1 MAITLVSFFTANTPS
16 NVLTRSPTFNV
27 NAGDVII
34 VATNLNPSGSQM
46 VTDLSGYNY
55 VNYPS
60 AGSATNPNVAIAT
73 ASFASTGNQI
83 TIAVPSQSNPPTLV
97 VAAIAIYRG
106 VQTVST
112 VSAVNVSSGAGS
124 EVGSPGIS
132 AAIGDTIVGLFYS
145 ALAAP
150 GITFSATQLAA
161 PKNSAFRGQSQQSD
175 SSNTNTY
182 TLAISD
188 NPATATTLQSSY
200 VHQSP
205 SPNNVNSV
213 SIRLIPGTLIAPGG
227 FASCGGA
234 SLTTCTT
241 NTFTVHVGDAIIVGY
256 RGLAGVTIRDT
267 LGNMFRQFTTDVGQI
282 LYVCFPAAFGG
293 TDQIVATIPS
303 ASSMNVIAQVYSNV
317 SAIGHSNTTTG
328 NQASSTNLTTNAI
341 STQSGN
347 VIVGLLR
354 ANNVGANYIASIT
367 APSVLR
373 GSQSATGTSTAF
385 TLADNTAT
393 ATGSVTV
400 AGTIAV
406 AAAWG
411 AWAVELI
418 PGTPP
423 PAPTQI
429 TPGGNAACNN
439 SSAGPPCTLPAIN
452 VNVGDCVVVIM
463 GTPSATSFTATDTLG
478 NTYTVVTQVSGTGI
492 LVCFPVTNA
501 GSAVITASGASA
513 GSFGAVAQVYSGVQ
527 SIGQF
532 VAPTNLGTITNPS
545 TPAIT
550 TNTNNV
556 IVGNFRGGGFANAS
570 GIPPSV
576 ARAGTASGAPNLV
589 LGDNTATTS
598 GPLSVNLSYSSAA
611 PFWVAAVELVAP
623 SVPLN
628 VPSSAVPS
636 GTIIGIAYNQT
647 LTVTGGIP
655 PYTSTLSSGSL
666 PPGISIGAANS
677 SGINLTGV
685 PTSAGTFNFTIQ
697 ITDAASN
704 VTFQPLTMV
713 VTSMS
718 WTYPVSASS
727 PTTNV
732 PLAYDGANI
741 VGMTG
746 ATGVAKVIAS
756 ATNQTLTPPP
766 SPYPSSIVT
775 TVSAPGVL
783 PTDTVVWSFTTVTA
797 INTQFVYVLPFPGT
811 NQIFFATQV
820 TSITGVLELSTINWM
835 VLRST

>member
-1 MAITLVSFFTANTPS
+1 MAITLVSFFTANSPS
-16 NVLTRSPTFNV
+16 NVLTRSPTFNA

-34 VATNLNPSGSQM
+34 VATNINPSGSQM
-46 VTDLSGYNY
+46 VTDLSGTNY

-60 AGSATNPNVAIAT
+60 AGSATNPNVAIGTQPNT
-73 ASFASTGNQI
+73 ATGNQI
-83 TIAVPSQSNPPTLV
+83 TIALPSQSNPPTLV

-106 VQTVST
+106 VQSVST
-112 VSAVNVSSGAGS
+112 VSAVNTSTGAGS

-150 GITFSATQLAA
+150 GITFSATQLPA
-161 PKNSAFRGQSQQSD
+161 PNNSTFRGQSQQTD
-175 SSNTNTY
+175 STNTNTY

-227 FASCGGA
+227 FASCGGN
-234 SLTTCTT
+234 LVTTCTT
-241 NTFTVHVGDAIIVGY
+241 NTFAVHVGDAIIVGY

-282 LYVCFPAAFGG
+282 LYVCFPAAFAG

-303 ASSMNVIAQVYSNV
+303 ASSMNVVAQVYSNV
-317 SAIGHSNTTTG
+317 GAIGQSNTTIG
-328 NQASSTNLTTNAI
+328 NQTASTSLTTNAI
-341 STQSGN
+341 STQSGR

-354 ANNVGANYIASIT
+354 ANGVGANYIASIT

-393 ATGSVTV
+393 ATGSVAV
-400 AGTIAV
+400 AGTITT
-406 AAAWG
+406 AATWG

-452 VNVGDCVVVIM
+452 VNVGDCIVINF
-463 GTPSATSFTATDTLG
+463 GSPSATAFGATDNLG
-478 NTYTVVTQVSGTGI
+478 NTYTIVTQASGTGI
-492 LVCFPVTNA
+492 GVCFPVTNA
-501 GSAVITASGASA
+501 GSCIITATGANA
-513 GSFGAVAQVYSGVQ
+513 ANFGAIAQVYSGVQ

-532 VAPTNLGTITNPS
+532 VAPTNLGATTTPV

-550 TNTNNV
+550 TITNNV
-556 IVGNFRGGGFANAS
+556 IVGNFRGGGS
-570 GIPPSV
+570 GVTGVPPSV
-576 ARAGTASGAPNLV
+576 LRLQTAGGAPFLSLADV
-589 LGDNTATTS
+589 TATAS
-598 GPLSVNLSYSSAA
+598 GPLSVSLTGSSASY
-611 PFWVAAVELVAP
+611 WVAAVELVAP

-647 LTVTGGIP
+647 LTVTGGTP

-746 ATGVAKVIAS
+746 ATGVAKIIAS

-766 SPYPSSIVT
+766 GPYPSSIVT
-775 TVSAPGVL
+775 TVSVPGVL

-797 INTQFVYVLPFPGT
+797 INTQFVNVLPFPGT
-811 NQIFFATQV
+811 NQILFATQV
-820 TSITGVLELSTINWM
+820 TSASALELSTINWM